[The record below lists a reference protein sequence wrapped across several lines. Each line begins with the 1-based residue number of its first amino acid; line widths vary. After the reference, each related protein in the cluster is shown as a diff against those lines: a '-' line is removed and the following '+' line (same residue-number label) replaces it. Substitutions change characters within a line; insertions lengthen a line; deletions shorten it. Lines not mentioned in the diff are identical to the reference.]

1 MKIIHVA
8 GTSGTG
14 KTRFIQDL
22 LPALQALGPTGV
34 VKHIGHHT
42 AALEPGKDTTL
53 FFEGGAAISAG
64 IDQEKTVI
72 VTRENELIRILSL
85 LSDSGMQFAVVEG
98 FKQKP
103 FRKIVFGS
111 LSGAEQVL
119 MIEPPVSEV
128 ISRREEFSDFFTAA
142 GLAREL
148 RSGCRPGEASLVC
161 TLVPEKGILKKTITS
176 ADLRKVRSVVP
187 GVSEIRLCTGGEN
200 ETHIGVCAKD
210 MGTAVEAARVTAALL
225 GEVDGCQV

>member
-8 GTSGTG
+8 GISGTG
-14 KTRFIQDL
+14 KTSFIREL

-64 IDQEKTVI
+64 IDQEKTI
-72 VTRENELIRILSL
+72 IMTRENDLSRILSL

-103 FRKIVFGS
+103 FKKIVFGS
-111 LSGAEQVL
+111 LPGAQEIL
-119 MIEPPVSEV
+119 MIEPSVSEV
-128 ISRREEFSDFFTAA
+128 ISRLDEFEDFFTAG
-142 GLAREL
+142 GLADEL
-148 RSGCRPGEASLVC
+148 RSSRKPGDASLVC
-161 TLVPEKGILKKTITS
+161 TLSPSRGIRKKTVTP
-176 ADLRKVRSVVP
+176 AELRKVRSRVP
-187 GVSEIRLCTGGEN
+187 GVSEIRICAGGDN
-200 ETHIGVCAKD
+200 ETYIGISAKD
-210 MGTAVEAARVTAALL
+210 LGTAVEAARLTAALL
-225 GEVDGCQV
+225 GDEACPA

>member
-14 KTRFIQDL
+14 KTSFIREL
-22 LPALQALGPTGV
+22 LPVLQALGQTGV

-42 AALEPGKDTTL
+42 ATLEPGKDTTL

-72 VTRENELIRILSL
+72 VTRENDLSRILTI

-111 LSGAEQVL
+111 LPGAQEIL
-119 MIEPPVSEV
+119 MIEPSVAEV
-128 ISRREEFSDFFTAA
+128 ISRLDEFEDFFTAR
-142 GLAREL
+142 GLAEEL
-148 RSGCRPGEASLVC
+148 RSSRKTGEAFLVC
-161 TLVPEKGILKKTITS
+161 TLSPAKGTRKKTISPTE
-176 ADLRKVRSVVP
+176 LRKVWNSVP
-187 GVSEIRLCTGGEN
+187 GVTDIRICAGGAE
-200 ETHIGVCAKD
+200 ETHIGILAKD
-210 MGTAVEAARVTAALL
+210 LATAVEAARLTAALL
-225 GEVDGCQV
+225 GDESCQA

>member
-14 KTRFIQDL
+14 KTSFIREL

-34 VKHIGHHT
+34 VKHIGHHIAT
-42 AALEPGKDTTL
+42 LEPGKDTTL

-64 IDQEKTVI
+64 IDQEKAVI
-72 VTRENELIRILSL
+72 MTRENDLSRILTI

-111 LSGAEQVL
+111 LPGAQEIL
-119 MIEPPVSEV
+119 MIEPSVSEV
-128 ISRREEFSDFFTAA
+128 ISRLDEFEDFFTAK
-142 GLAREL
+142 GLAEEL
-148 RSGCRPGEASLVC
+148 RSSKKPGEASLVC
-161 TLVPEKGILKKTITS
+161 TIFPAMKKTITS
-176 ADLRKVRSVVP
+176 AELRKVRSRVP
-187 GVSEIRLCTGGEN
+187 GVTDIRICAGGAD
-200 ETHIGVCAKD
+200 ETHIGISAKD
-210 MGTAVEAARVTAALL
+210 LATAVEAIRLTAALL
-225 GEVDGCQV
+225 GDESCQA

>member
-14 KTRFIQDL
+14 KTRFIREL

-34 VKHIGHHT
+34 VKHIGHHS

-64 IDQEKTVI
+64 IDQEKTFLI
-72 VTRENELIRILSL
+72 TRENDLSRILAL

-98 FKQKP
+98 FKQKS

-111 LSGAEQVL
+111 LPGAEQVL
-119 MIEPPVSEV
+119 MIEPSVSEV
-128 ISRREEFSDFFTAA
+128 ISRLHEFSDFFTAG
-142 GLAREL
+142 GLAGEL
-148 RSGCRPGEASLVC
+148 RSSCKPGESTLVC
-161 TLVPEKGILKKTITS
+161 TFSPAMKKTITP
-176 ADLRKVRSVVP
+176 AELRKVRSRVP
-187 GVSEIRLCTGGEN
+187 GASDIRICAGGEN
-200 ETHIGVCAKD
+200 EIYIGISAKD
-210 MGTAVEAARVTAALL
+210 LATAVEAARLTAALI
-225 GEVDGCQV
+225 GDEACQA